1 MSLEKIWFNDVD
13 RDHNFVVFN
22 DNKIYRLKAK
32 PDKLYS
38 IKRELEAGIINEQF
52 FALPVNYLHKVEYR
66 VDDINLHLHYGNKT
80 EDEIRISNTRIREEI
95 FQYLKA
101 KTKYVK
107 SETLQPSL
115 LKRIKKPLIALC
127 VIIGLFIYV
136 MSIVNGMNAG
146 YQYELAGGRP
156 GLGAIVLALANLG
169 AQTNIIIFSVL
180 SLIAGFRIFRNIK
193 DNSEIHRLVYK

>member
-52 FALPVNYLHKVEYR
+52 FALPLNYIKKVEYR
-66 VDDINLHLHYGNKT
+66 QSDINLRLFYGKKT

-101 KTKYVK
+101 KTSYKK
-107 SETLQPSL
+107 SETIQPNIL
-115 LKRIKKPLIALC
+115 LRIKKPFIALC
-127 VIIGLFIYV
+127 VVIALFLFV
-136 MSIVNGMNAG
+136 MSIIERAKTGDPYIPQGSRNFI
-146 YQYELAGGRP
+146 
-156 GLGAIVLALANLG
+156 GAIGVYLANLG